1 MRQFTVGKIALLKA
15 LNIVSRFAAR
25 SGSNNLTFTYIHFS
39 VNKNNLMIEA
49 FNGDAG
55 YRTFVMITTES
66 FDYDFCLPAILTGST
81 SRLESVINGFQATS
95 LEFTF
100 PDDQES
106 LVINGGTTTVLLAL
120 TSNQYPDLDQYLI
133 DCEHEET
140 FCQSFDKNLLNE
152 TLTKLYIATQKNA
165 GPTVLSGIGFKDG
178 FAGASNGHKLMW
190 TPFPINSKIEFIL
203 PNIKT
208 SLDALMPNC
217 SEVELKLD
225 FRQNKLLQIESL
237 RDELF
242 PQIYFTRFLEGQYP
256 DFIKLVPK
264 TTFFQIV
271 LSKALL
277 NANVEFISSFS
288 INPIIIFHPKDD
300 IVNLSSKK
308 DINIAELEM
317 AAQIT
322 GDAKPFAFFCQYV
335 SELLSVFK
343 SDTVRISGSS
353 STSPFLI
360 ESTDENESIR
370 SILMPVQ
377 TKFDD

>member
-1 MRQFTVGKIALLKA
+1 MRTFSVGKIALIKA
-15 LNIVSRFAAR
+15 LSIVSRFTAR
-25 SGSNNLTFTYIHFS
+25 SGSNNLTYTYIHFV
-39 VNKNNLMIEA
+39 VNKNNLMVEA
-49 FNGDAG
+49 FNGEAG

-106 LVINGGTTTVLLAL
+106 LVINGGTTTVLLPL
-120 TSNQYPDLDQYLI
+120 TSSQYPDLDQHLI

-140 FCQSFDKNLLNE
+140 FCQTFDKKLLDQ
-152 TLTKLYIATQKNA
+152 TLSKLYIAAKKNEP
-165 GPTVLSGIGFKDG
+165 GVLSGIGFKDG

-190 TPFPINSKIEFIL
+190 SPFPINSKTEFVL

-225 FRQNKLLQIESL
+225 FRQNKLLQIEAL
-237 RDELF
+237 RDGVF
-242 PQIYFTRFLEGQYP
+242 PQIFFTRFLEGQYP
-256 DFIKLVPK
+256 DFMSLVPK
-264 TTFFQIV
+264 STTFQIV
-271 LSKALL
+271 LSKTLL
-277 NANVEFISSFS
+277 NANVEFIGSFS
-288 INPIIIFHPKDD
+288 INPIVIFHPKDD
-300 IVNLSSKK
+300 IVKLSSKR
-308 DINIAELEM
+308 DINIAQLEM
-317 AAQIT
+317 TAQIT
-322 GDAKPFAFFCQYV
+322 GDAKPFAFSCQYV
-335 SELLSVFK
+335 LELLSVFK
-343 SDTVRISGSS
+343 SDTVKISGSS
-353 STSPFLI
+353 STSSFLI

-370 SILMPVQ
+370 SLLMPVQ